1 MIMARFGLID
11 NGSLRGRVD
20 DIVGFA
26 AVCGRI
32 AVSPGVLGIAEHI
45 SSNGTQTAS
54 DSGSFQTSAALVPD
68 DSAGRC
74 SQDSSDDRSC
84 LGIGTGGATSEHG
97 GCQDGCQD
105 QGFIP

>member
-32 AVSPGVLGIAEHI
+32 AISPGVLGIAEHI
-45 SSNGTQTAS
+45 SSNGA
-54 DSGSFQTSAALVPD
+54 
-68 DSAGRC
+68 
-74 SQDSSDDRSC
+74 
-84 LGIGTGGATSEHG
+84 
-97 GCQDGCQD
+97 
-105 QGFIP
+105 